1 MPAQDGKTVVWEQWG
16 AIVQRGAPKTL
27 VLCKL
32 NPARTV
38 PRAPGLGAIRKTD
51 WSPLANKFLTKR
63 NVILHTDS
71 ARSYRMK
78 LPGVLHDAVV
88 HKKRRVKVNG
98 KWVEKNPTFVR
109 ISKHKL
115 RDGRKVTCKAG
126 TQIVDRARRLIK
138 ERLSKNQ
145 NIKSSS
151 LSLTAQI
158 RSAQYEYWYRQDDL
172 WLRTGEFVSQYM
184 HDMVKR
190 S

>member
-1 MPAQDGKTVVWEQWG
+1 MGG
-16 AIVQRGAPKTL
+16 
-27 VLCKL
+27 
-32 NPARTV
+32 
-38 PRAPGLGAIRKTD
+38 
-51 WSPLANKFLTKR
+51 
-63 NVILHTDS
+63 
-71 ARSYRMK
+71 
-78 LPGVLHDAVV
+78 
-88 HKKRRVKVNG
+88 
-98 KWVEKNPTFVR
+98 KNPTFVR

-151 LSLTAQI
+151 LLLTAQI

-172 WLRTGEFVSQYM
+172 WLRTGELVSQHM